1 MEEQPPATASP
12 ECPGGSNIAL
22 DALCNDC
29 RIPSRVSESDLQTL
43 DSIERAA
50 ATLLAR
56 VRASIASRL
65 ESTPASSPRDAPGTF
80 PYYGGDEPR
89 GGVGRRDSRASAET
103 VSSSEVTA
111 IRSVPQHPVSDST
124 FMNDIPAPA
133 SCLQYS
139 RPNIYKGFLSRR
151 KLDRAL
157 CNGISFQAQNDDGLE
172 DSSGDDTEEEPQI
185 TDGGLDPEMVRE
197 IVLDIP
203 PSEPIPIIDPIVAV
217 IYDSTFRAWK
227 SVHPTPGLFVQE
239 SVLREYANL
248 IETPPHSIET
258 QQPLVNIIPPAPET
272 RSEGGAADIGPSII
286 AQVGASTTEGDL
298 SGRTVITLSA
308 NSLWRIIHDLG
319 LDPAS
324 RTAAYPRAALD
335 QRGASRSQGGNARS
349 SVAARS
355 ISTGDVSGMES
366 FKTANELGEDDG
378 ILDLPTEAL
387 RTTETTSPSTS
398 VVHNYDGGPAGSRGK
413 CEQRTERDPHLEA
426 ETEAL
431 GAARDLPCIGDFE
444 PICRESQPPR
454 NVGPAHRRPH
464 SSVGIIP
471 LEERL
476 KALERQKDT
485 DFAGHELHIQIEESC
500 GSDRYTGGWDWSLR
514 KKRIAAAIACLI
526 PGFVGFVMGCYFGE
540 AAAIQKSL
548 QVSGNIVAL
557 GNVGFLAG
565 VALSG
570 LVFWP
575 LPLLHGR
582 KPYSLVSL
590 ALVVPLQ
597 LPQALSLPPHTTLG
611 QQVGAPMLP
620 YVVCSLVFRSLSGI
634 IIGFAG
640 LTSLATILDM
650 FGPDTGACCRG
661 GVVFNNDI
669 PVEGMDKYHLVPGG
683 EAGARVG
690 VWLGVWAWFFVASPG
705 VGFFIGLI
713 IAERFGPAWG
723 FWVTAIADIVLLF
736 AAATIPEVRPPW
748 RRLVG
753 GERLS
758 GWVRSGVERGE
769 LALVIFGKPPERWWK
784 EVWAGLK
791 MTGRICGQAGF
802 LILAVY
808 TAWVVGQVTMIMSVS
823 IGELSFVNIC

>member
-1 MEEQPPATASP
+1 MSK
-12 ECPGGSNIAL
+12 G
-22 DALCNDC
+22 
-29 RIPSRVSESDLQTL
+29 DLQTL

-50 ATLLAR
+50 ATGTLFTW
-56 VRASIASRL
+56 VRALIASRL
-65 ESTPASSPRDAPGTF
+65 ESTPASSPRDAPGAF

-89 GGVGRRDSRASAET
+89 GGVARRDSRASAET
-103 VSSSEVTA
+103 VSSSEVAA
-111 IRSVPQHPVSDST
+111 IGSVPQYPVSDST
-124 FMNDIPAPA
+124 FMNDLPAPA

-139 RPNIYKGFLSRR
+139 QPNIYKGFLSRR
-151 KLDRAL
+151 KLDRAPR
-157 CNGISFQAQNDDGLE
+157 NGVSFQAQNDHGLE

-197 IVLDIP
+197 MVLDIP

-217 IYDSTFRAWK
+217 IYDGAFRAWK
-227 SVHPTPGLFVQE
+227 SVRPTPGLSVQK
-239 SVLREYANL
+239 SALREYANL
-248 IETPPHSIET
+248 INTPPHSIET

-272 RSEGGAADIGPSII
+272 WSKGGVADIDPRII
-286 AQVGASTTEGDL
+286 ARVGASTTEEDL
-298 SGRTVITLSA
+298 SNQIVITLSA

-319 LDPAS
+319 DMLNRELDPAS
-324 RTAAYPRAALD
+324 RTAAYPRAALN
-335 QRGASRSQGGNARS
+335 QRGASRSRGGDAGG

-355 ISTGDVSGMES
+355 ISTGDVDGTES
-366 FKTANELGEDDG
+366 FKTANELGEDDE
-378 ILDLPTEAL
+378 ILALPTEAL

-398 VVHNYDGGPAGSRGK
+398 VVHNHDGGPAGSRGK
-413 CEQRTERDPHLEA
+413 CEQRTERGPILEA

-431 GAARDLPCIGDFE
+431 GAARDLHCIGDFE
-444 PICRESQPPR
+444 LICRESQPPQ
-454 NVGPAHRRPH
+454 NVGPAHRLPH
-464 SSVGIIP
+464 SSMGIIP
-471 LEERL
+471 LEEHL

-485 DFAGHELHIQIEESC
+485 DFAGRELHIQIEESC

-540 AAAIQKSL
+540 APAIQKSL

-557 GNVGFLAG
+557 GNVGFLVG

-570 LVFWP
+570 LIFWP

-611 QQVGAPMLP
+611 QRVGAPMLP

-634 IIGFAG
+634 IIGFAS

-650 FGPDTGACCRG
+650 FGPDTGGCCRG
-661 GVVFNNDI
+661 GVVFNNGI

-705 VGFFIGLI
+705 VGFFIGQI
-713 IAERFGPAWG
+713 IAEKFDPAWG
-723 FWVTAIADIVLLF
+723 FWVIAIADIVLLF

-753 GERLS
+753 GERLF
-758 GWVRSGVERGE
+758 GWVGSGVERGE

-823 IGELSFVNIC
+823 ISELLFVNIC

>member
-1 MEEQPPATASP
+1 MEEQPPATHPP

-22 DALCNDC
+22 D
-29 RIPSRVSESDLQTL
+29 SHVSKSDLQTL

-50 ATLLAR
+50 ATLFTR
-56 VRASIASRL
+56 VRALIASRL
-65 ESTPASSPRDAPGTF
+65 ESIPANSPRDAPGAF
-80 PYYGGDEPR
+80 PYFGGDEPR
-89 GGVGRRDSRASAET
+89 GGVGRRDSKASAET
-103 VSSSEVTA
+103 VSSSEIAA
-111 IRSVPQHPVSDST
+111 IRSVPQYPVSDST
-124 FMNDIPAPA
+124 FMNGLPALA
-133 SCLQYS
+133 SCLQHS
-139 RPNIYKGFLSRR
+139 LPNIYKGVLSRR
-151 KLDRAL
+151 KLDRAP
-157 CNGISFQAQNDDGLE
+157 CRGISFQAQNDDGLD

-185 TDGGLDPEMVRE
+185 TDGGLDPEKVWEM
-197 IVLDIP
+197 VLDIP

-217 IYDSTFRAWK
+217 IYDGTFRARK
-227 SVHPTPGLFVQE
+227 SVRPTPGLSEQKLA
-239 SVLREYANL
+239 LREYANL
-248 IETPPHSIET
+248 IKTLSRSIET
-258 QQPLVNIIPPAPET
+258 QQPLMDIIPPVLEA
-272 RSEGGAADIGPSII
+272 RSKGGVAGIGRSIL
-286 AQVGASTTEGDL
+286 AQVGTSTTEEDL
-298 SGRTVITLSA
+298 LNQAAITLSA
-308 NSLWRIIHDLG
+308 NSLLRIIHDLG
-319 LDPAS
+319 DMLNRELDSAN
-324 RTAAYPRAALD
+324 REAAYPRAALN
-335 QRGASRSQGGNARS
+335 QRGASRSQDGNARS

-355 ISTGDVSGMES
+355 ISTGDVSGTES

-378 ILDLPTEAL
+378 ILALPTEAL
-387 RTTETTSPSTS
+387 RTTETTSPGDS
-398 VVHNYDGGPAGSRGK
+398 VVHNHDGGPAGSRAK
-413 CEQRTERDPHLEA
+413 CEQRTERDPYLEA

-431 GAARDLPCIGDFE
+431 EAARDLHCIGDFE
-444 PICRESQPPR
+444 PICKESQPPH
-454 NVGPAHRRPH
+454 NVGPAHRLPH
-464 SSVGIIP
+464 SPVGIIS
-471 LEERL
+471 LEEHL

-485 DFAGHELHIQIEESC
+485 NFAGGGLHTQIEESS

-557 GNVGFLAG
+557 GNVGFLAD

-611 QQVGAPMLP
+611 QRVGAPILP
-620 YVVCSLVFRSLSGI
+620 YVVCSLVFRILSGI
-634 IIGFAG
+634 IMGFAG

-661 GVVFNNDI
+661 GVVFNNGI
-669 PVEGMDKYHLVPGG
+669 PVEGMDKYYLVPGG

-705 VGFFIGLI
+705 VGFFIGQI
-713 IAERFGPAWG
+713 IAEKFDPAWG
-723 FWVTAIADIVLLF
+723 FWVAAIADIVLLF

-753 GERLS
+753 GEKLS

-791 MTGRICGQAGF
+791 MTGRICGQVGF

-808 TAWVVGQVTMIMSVS
+808 TAWAVGQVTVIMSVS
-823 IGELSFVNIC
+823 IGELSFLNIC